1 MPLRNLLWDNPIARH
16 AGRMSVRKGW
26 QWGVLGILATAAIVG
41 ALLQSYWMEME
52 AYSFLRP
59 QMATRWLGLT
69 LIGQTAVAL
78 PWAAARGAL
87 LWRQLAREGHL
98 DEYRRSRMSAPAI
111 AAGTVQAALHPVLVL
126 LVISLC
132 VTVLANA
139 FGAALAPRGAL
150 TAHGLLLVQA
160 LFFAALGTWLAGRVR
175 YPALAIPLAVAVLA
189 AAVGAIWVIDPYYR
203 RMGDP
208 SPWIYAALL
217 PNPVTA
223 VGNALNTDVLR
234 FSWIYERIHAHEYF
248 FVYPPAWQTAGLY
261 LVLAALFW
269 AGISRDVARAE

>member
-1 MPLRNLLWDNPIARH
+1 MWLRTLLWDNPVARH

-26 QWGVLGILATAAIVG
+26 QWGVLGILAAAGTVG

-52 AYSFLRP
+52 LYSFLRP

-69 LIGQTAVAL
+69 LIAETAVAL

-87 LWRQLAREGHL
+87 LWRQIVREGHL

-111 AAGTVQAALHPVLVL
+111 AAGAIQAALHPVLVL
-126 LVISLC
+126 LVVSLFVC
-132 VTVLANA
+132 VLANL
-139 FGAALAPRGAL
+139 FGAGMDPRGML

-160 LFFAALGTWLAGRVR
+160 IAFSALGVWLAGRVR
-175 YPALAIPLAVAVLA
+175 YPALAIPLAIAVLG
-189 AAVGAIWVIDPYYR
+189 AAVGAIWAIDPYYR
-203 RMGDP
+203 GMGDP

-248 FVYPPAWQTAGLY
+248 FVYPPAWQTAGVYALPA
-261 LVLAALFW
+261 VLLW
-269 AGISRDVARAE
+269 GGVTRNIARAE